1 LCERVPSLTV
11 PSSGFLNLS
20 TAFSTIRLT
29 GLFHPAATYRVHP
42 VQGLLPSCSS
52 SSSSKERLPPC
63 RFTNGC
69 SPPRWL
75 PPPLTPT
82 SRLCSTRRSVVVV
95 WG

>member
-1 LCERVPSLTV
+1 LCERIPPLTV

-20 TAFSTIRLT
+20 TAFSAIQLA
-29 GLFHPAATYRVHP
+29 GLFHPAATYRVRP

-52 SSSSKERLPPC
+52 SSSSKEHLPPC

-69 SPPRWL
+69 SPPRWM
-75 PPPLTPT
+75 PPPLAPT